1 MVMHPQSNSSEA
13 SSHQDTHN
21 QHLQAL
27 PGAHN
32 SSPTDLHFIIFA
44 LQTQTA
50 TMPSITNMVTALVY
64 LASAASALP
73 ANVARQQTSECATG
87 TWYYSC
93 DTNVGCFDHD
103 PCANPTPVSGKT
115 PDKAKGKPTS
125 TTSSSSIKTIVP
137 ATLYDIYPEHPDESS
152 GPVNGVHL
160 ETWKDKSQVEQVI
173 IFKDIPAGAKDCD
186 LSWRQ
191 GPRYSRRFLVKNS
204 DAQAD
209 ARPLSGFP
217 ENDVTYNSI
226 KPFDDQKSIGGP
238 NFSFWDDREED
249 THVVGGVNCAE
260 TLSFIVGLRNP
271 KGDSQVYLEQDE
283 HENGWTLTY
292 H

>member
-1 MVMHPQSNSSEA
+1 
-13 SSHQDTHN
+13 
-21 QHLQAL
+21 
-27 PGAHN
+27 
-32 SSPTDLHFIIFA
+32 
-44 LQTQTA
+44 
-50 TMPSITNMVTALVY
+50 MPSITNMVTALVY
-64 LASAASALP
+64 VASAASTLP
-73 ANVARQQTSECATG
+73 VNVARQQTTECATG

-103 PCANPTPVSGKT
+103 PCTKPTAASGRT
-115 PDKAKGKPTS
+115 LEKAKDKPPA
-125 TTSSSSIKTIVP
+125 TTSVKTIVP
-137 ATLYDIYPEHPDESS
+137 ATLYDIYPENPDESS
-152 GPVNGVHL
+152 GLVNGVHL

-173 IFKDIPAGAKDCD
+173 VFKNIPADAQNCN

-217 ENDVTYNSI
+217 ENSVTYNSV
-226 KPFDDQKSIGGP
+226 KPFDGQKSIGGP
-238 NFSFWDDREED
+238 NFSFWDDRKED
-249 THVVGGVNCAE
+249 VHLVGGVDCAE
-260 TLSFIVGLRNP
+260 TVSFIVGLRNA

>member
-1 MVMHPQSNSSEA
+1 
-13 SSHQDTHN
+13 
-21 QHLQAL
+21 
-27 PGAHN
+27 
-32 SSPTDLHFIIFA
+32 
-44 LQTQTA
+44 
-50 TMPSITNMVTALVY
+50 MPSITNMVTTFACLAS
-64 LASAASALP
+64 LASAMP
-73 ANVARQQTSECATG
+73 ANVARQPTSECATG

-93 DTNVGCFDHD
+93 GANVGCFDKD
-103 PCANPTPVSGKT
+103 PCVEPTPASGQT
-115 PDKAKGKPTS
+115 PDSTENKPTT
-125 TTSSSSIKTIVP
+125 TTSSSAIKTIVP
-137 ATLYDIYPEHPDESS
+137 AALYDIYPEHPDEAS

-173 IFKDIPAGAKDCD
+173 VFKDIPADAKNCG

-217 ENDVTYNSI
+217 ENEEDVTYNSI

-238 NFSFWDDREED
+238 NFSFWDDRED
-249 THVVGGVNCAE
+249 DSHVVGGVDCAE
-260 TLSFIVGLRNP
+260 TLYFIIGLRNP
-271 KGDSQVYLEQDE
+271 KGDSQVYLEQDD

-292 H
+292 N

>member
-1 MVMHPQSNSSEA
+1 M
-13 SSHQDTHN
+13 
-21 QHLQAL
+21 
-27 PGAHN
+27 
-32 SSPTDLHFIIFA
+32 I
-44 LQTQTA
+44 
-50 TMPSITNMVTALVY
+50 TMLAY

-73 ANVARQQTSECATG
+73 ANIARQHTSECATG

-103 PCANPTPVSGKT
+103 PCVKPTPVSGKT
-115 PDKAKGKPTS
+115 PDKTKDKPTT

-137 ATLYDIYPEHPDESS
+137 AALYDIYPEHPGESS
-152 GPVNGVHL
+152 GPVNGIHL

-173 IFKDIPAGAKDCD
+173 VFEGIPSGAKNCD

-204 DAQAD
+204 D
-209 ARPLSGFP
+209 
-217 ENDVTYNSI
+217 
-226 KPFDDQKSIGGP
+226 
-238 NFSFWDDREED
+238 
-249 THVVGGVNCAE
+249 
-260 TLSFIVGLRNP
+260 
-271 KGDSQVYLEQDE
+271 SQVYLEQDG